1 MAEGEGLEVCP
12 IQNIEIILP
21 RTGAIKPTPRA
32 KFENILDILSPDLL
46 IKTIM

>member
-1 MAEGEGLEVCP
+1 MAEGERL
-12 IQNIEIILP
+12 EIILP
-21 RTGAIKPTPRA
+21 RTGAIKSTPRA